1 MQKDILIRA
10 VADYV
15 SLTGNVF
22 SKAAEL
28 IDASREEKQSAVEI
42 LPEVLDRMKTAGLID
57 ASEESRASSQLNS
70 HADTLH
76 ILANVI
82 DVLQHKHA
90 AAIKELEAKTAS
102 LSQGHSY
109 DPQRGTKTASSG
121 SNAKMLPSDQAILSL
136 SPSLAAKYCGN

>member
-1 MQKDILIRA
+1 MQKDILIKA

-15 SLTGNVF
+15 SMTGNVF

-28 IDASREEKQSAVEI
+28 IEASREEKQNAVEI
-42 LPEVLDRMKTAGLID
+42 LPEVLELMKTAGLVD
-57 ASEESRASSQLNS
+57 SSEEARAAAQLNS

-76 ILANVI
+76 ILANTI
-82 DVLQHKHA
+82 DYMQKKHA
-90 AAIKELEAKTAS
+90 AALKEVEAKAAAM
-102 LSQGHSY
+102 SQGHSY

-121 SNAKMLPSDQAILSL
+121 SNAKLLPSDQAILSM